1 MNYFEPKSFER
12 YKNRTLYEY
21 LGVKAF
27 KKYLITDG
35 DLVRRWRGIKQVSHQ
50 KENRMEDLEKAI
62 RETLKFEVIHL
73 FFLLLSLLIVVVQ
86 YHEMTLLKLGVIFLI
101 NLYANIYPIFLQRY
115 NRIRL
120 LRVLGRINKTR
131 HILLNKKAPS

>member
-1 MNYFEPKSFER
+1 MNYFEPKFFEH

-35 DLVRRWRGIKQVSHQ
+35 DLVRRWRGIKQLNHH
-50 KENRMEDLEKAI
+50 KESRTEDLKKAI

-73 FFLLLSLLIVVVQ
+73 FFLLLSLLIVLVQ
-86 YHEMTLLKLGVIFLI
+86 YHEMTLLKLSIIFLI

-120 LRVLGRINKTR
+120 LRVLVRIGR
-131 HILLNKKAPS
+131 

>member
-12 YKNRTLYEY
+12 YKNRTIYEY

-35 DLVRRWRGIKQVSHQ
+35 DLVRRWRGIKQLNHH
-50 KENRMEDLEKAI
+50 KESRMEDLKKAF

-73 FFLLLSLLIVVVQ
+73 FFLLLSLLIVLVQ
-86 YHEMTLLKLGVIFLI
+86 YHEMTLLKLSIIFLI

-120 LRVLGRINKTR
+120 LRVLGRMGR
-131 HILLNKKAPS
+131 

>member
-12 YKNRTLYEY
+12 YKNRTIYEY

-35 DLVRRWRGIKQVSHQ
+35 DLVRRWRGIQQINHRRESRTRELK
-50 KENRMEDLEKAI
+50 KAVG
-62 RETLKFEVIHL
+62 ETIKFEVIHL
-73 FFLLLSLLIVVVQ
+73 FFLLLSLLIVLVQ
-86 YHEMTLLKLGVIFLI
+86 YHEMTLLKLSIIFLI

-120 LRVLGRINKTR
+120 LRVLGKIGR
-131 HILLNKKAPS
+131 

>member
-12 YKNRTLYEY
+12 YKNRTIYEY
-21 LGVKAF
+21 LGVKSF

-35 DLVRRWRGIKQVSHQ
+35 DLVRRWRGIKQVSHH
-50 KENRMEDLEKAI
+50 KENRMEDLKKAI

-73 FFLLLSLLIVVVQ
+73 FFLLLSLLIVLVQ
-86 YHEMTLLKLGVIFLI
+86 YHEMTLLKLSIIFLI

-120 LRVLGRINKTR
+120 LRVLGKIG
-131 HILLNKKAPS
+131 